1 MPDRPEVTTV
11 AVVEDHVLFAEA
23 MDVTLTREGYDVRR
37 IPVKERA
44 MSGQLL
50 TSVARMNPAIAL
62 LDLDLGVGGDGTRLV
77 RPLTQ
82 AGISVVVVTGTT
94 DRARWGECLREGARA
109 VLSKS
114 ARLEEIL
121 SAIRLVA
128 DGRHVHTGEERQSL
142 ITHFYTEREAVKEIR
157 RKLDLLTPREAEVL
171 AHLTAGRPV
180 RDIAH
185 VSFVSEA
192 TVRTQV
198 KSILAKLEV
207 TSQLAAVG
215 AAHEAG
221 WLPPV
226 VGYTRPPLG

>member
-1 MPDRPEVTTV
+1 MPGRTEVTTV
-11 AVVEDHVLFAEA
+11 ALVEDHVLFAQA
-23 MDVTLTREGYDVRR
+23 MDVTLAREGYDVRR

-50 TSVARMNPAIAL
+50 ASVVRMNPGIAL
-62 LDLDLGVGGDGTRLV
+62 LDLDLGSGGDGTRLV

-82 AGISVVVVTGTT
+82 SGISVVVVTGTT
-94 DRARWGECLREGARA
+94 DRARWGECLRDGARA

-114 ARLEEIL
+114 TPLEEIL

-128 DGRHVHTGEERQSL
+128 DGRHVHTSEERQSL
-142 ITHFYTEREAVKEIR
+142 ITHFFTEREAVTTIR
-157 RKLDLLTPREAEVL
+157 RKLDLLTSREIEVL
-171 AHLTAGRPV
+171 AHLMDGMPV
-180 RDIAH
+180 RDIARI
-185 VSFVSEA
+185 SFVSEA

-215 AAHEAG
+215 AAHKAG
-221 WLPPV
+221 WLPPMRRP
-226 VGYTRPPLG
+226 TRS

>member
-1 MPDRPEVTTV
+1 MPGPAELTTV
-11 AVVEDHVLFAEA
+11 AVVEDHALFAEA
-23 MDVTLTREGYDVRR
+23 IDVTLTLEGYDIRR

-50 TSVARMNPAIAL
+50 SSVIRMQPDIAL
-62 LDLDLGVGGDGTRLV
+62 VDLDLGAGGDGTRLV
-77 RPLTQ
+77 QPLTQ
-82 AGISVVVVTGTT
+82 SGISVVIVTGSN
-94 DRARWGECLREGARA
+94 DRARWGECLRDGARA

-114 ARLEEIL
+114 SRLEEIL

-128 DGRHVHTGEERQSL
+128 DGRHVHTPEERQGL
-142 ITHFYTEREAVKEIR
+142 ITHFYTEREAVKTLR
-157 RKLDLLTPREAEVL
+157 RKLDQLTSREGEVL
-171 AHLTAGRPV
+171 GQLMDGRPV
-180 RDIAH
+180 RDIAN

-215 AAHEAG
+215 AAHRVG
-221 WLPPV
+221 WHPP
-226 VGYTRPPLG
+226 TRPSNGTREG